1 MRSSSQ
7 DFQNF
12 HGPWVLPSLLGR
24 PDAPPAP
31 RPSAVPP
38 SPRTSARGAMPSL
51 LVRAPSSAAGRL
63 GGAGAALALAPVLG
77 VAQHALL
84 RLAGAPFSDPRRL
97 SEEDAE
103 DAARSAAIAA
113 AASHRPTTRASAKR
127 RRQKRPGGAARGKNA
142 GASSSEPENLKKPL
156 PDEARLLPEG
166 ASSDALVRLACS
178 LASWLLPL
186 AALAAPLAAPFL
198 GLLGR
203 LLLALGAF
211 QLAAKT
217 VEARRGR
224 VPAEQDT
231 FLYFACPLEPADEP
245 IDPTLA
251 TRVVTAVAYALDA
264 TWMAM
269 SYSATRALTPLVVSR
284 VAPRRDLLSFLDE
297 NNSEKAIHPTIPRRL
312 RERVLPPLEPRTLTR
327 TYLTAWCL
335 YFLFFAAMRTVAAVQ
350 VLATGA
356 APDSPFRAPL
366 TRSASLREFWSRRWN
381 APAQRLLKRAAF
393 DPAIDLGFRKPVAV
407 GLTFALSAAMHE
419 YACYVAGV
427 TAAASRGR
435 ARSPLAGK
443 QAAYFFFNFV
453 ALSIERAIE
462 RRSRRFRE
470 ARPTIRLAIITVW
483 LSWCTT
489 LFVDVLEH
497 GGVMREIDELVGNPI
512 FRLRQPEYEG
522 PTPSY

>member
-1 MRSSSQ
+1 
-7 DFQNF
+7 
-12 HGPWVLPSLLGR
+12 
-24 PDAPPAP
+24 
-31 RPSAVPP
+31 
-38 SPRTSARGAMPSL
+38 MPSL

-77 VAQHALL
+77 VAQHALPSP
-84 RLAGAPFSDPRRL
+84 RGRPFSDPRRL

-127 RRQKRPGGAARGKNA
+127 RRQKRLGARRGGRTPARRRRGRRTSKTPPRR
-142 GASSSEPENLKKPL
+142 GPS
-156 PDEARLLPEG
+156 LPEG

-297 NNSEKAIHPTIPRRL
+297 KIPK
-312 RERVLPPLEPRTLTR
+312 
-327 TYLTAWCL
+327 
-335 YFLFFAAMRTVAAVQ
+335 
-350 VLATGA
+350 
-356 APDSPFRAPL
+356 
-366 TRSASLREFWSRRWN
+366 
-381 APAQRLLKRAAF
+381 KRF
-393 DPAIDLGFRKPVAV
+393 
-407 GLTFALSAAMHE
+407 
-419 YACYVAGV
+419 
-427 TAAASRGR
+427 
-435 ARSPLAGK
+435 
-443 QAAYFFFNFV
+443 
-453 ALSIERAIE
+453 
-462 RRSRRFRE
+462 
-470 ARPTIRLAIITVW
+470 IR
-483 LSWCTT
+483 
-489 LFVDVLEH
+489 
-497 GGVMREIDELVGNPI
+497 
-512 FRLRQPEYEG
+512 
-522 PTPSY
+522 